1 MAMPAKAQDG
11 AKPQYGKTA
20 AGTAPAETAKSWFG
34 GNYLGAAPP
43 ASARPELSRG
53 GWGTKSREDEI
64 TLCRLKI

>member
-1 MAMPAKAQDG
+1 MGQDKVQTGSGKRHLPQPAKAADEP
-11 AKPQYGKTA
+11 AKR
-20 AGTAPAETAKSWFG
+20 WFG

-53 GWGTKSREDEI
+53 GWGSKRREDEI